1 MTPLQE
7 QTYSRYPSFESFIKD
22 YAPIELLVIYAQV
35 NTIED
40 SVTKIGLTLE
50 DINTM
55 YAKNGSMPGAYYI
68 ALWLQF
74 LNKFSNI
81 TKPLTE
87 FQAVSVMI
95 YNSHKY
101 FHLADMKVIFE
112 KIMRSEYG
120 TFYGSVDAQRII
132 TSFFQYSIDRNFIK
146 TRALSKLNS
155 KLSEAKEKVEKEQKQ
170 IIFDELKAKGL
181 KGDILMDEFKTQCDK
196 RLPTL
201 INEEALKLLSNEKK
215 E

>member
-1 MTPLQE
+1 MTPLQDK
-7 QTYSRYPSFESFIKD
+7 TYAQYPSFEAFVKD
-22 YAPIELLVIYAQV
+22 YSPVELLVIYSQV

-55 YAKNGSMPGAYYI
+55 YAKNGSLPGAYYI
-68 ALWLQF
+68 VLWLQF

-87 FQAVSVMI
+87 LQAVSVML
-95 YNSHKY
+95 YSSYKY

-132 TSFFQYSIDRNFIK
+132 TSFFQYSVERSYIK
-146 TRALSKLNS
+146 TKALAKLNN
-155 KLSEAKEKVEKEQKQ
+155 KFTEAKEKIEKEQKQ
-170 IIFDELKAKGL
+170 LIWDQLKEKGL
-181 KGDILMDEFKTQCDK
+181 KGEVLM
-196 RLPTL
+196 
-201 INEEALKLLSNEKK
+201 EEWKLKCAEIIPNMIVDYTSKLLTDDK
-215 E
+215 